1 LFLISR
7 KYEPGCS
14 SRIPDPGDKKAPDP
28 GSGTLHTTHLAKIK
42 TISQKHEEPT
52 TCAWLPH
59 LVVETELQLGV
70 HGADLDG
77 EDLAGLLPPEEA
89 HLLVHG

>member
-1 LFLISR
+1 MCLVP
-7 KYEPGCS
+7 Y
-14 SRIPDPGDKKAPDP
+14 
-28 GSGTLHTTHLAKIK
+28 
-42 TISQKHEEPT
+42 
-52 TCAWLPH
+52 

-77 EDLAGLLPPEEA
+77 EDLAGLLPPEQA

>member
-1 LFLISR
+1 M
-7 KYEPGCS
+7 C
-14 SRIPDPGDKKAPDP
+14 
-28 GSGTLHTTHLAKIK
+28 
-42 TISQKHEEPT
+42 
-52 TCAWLPH
+52 WLPVPY

-89 HLLVHG
+89 HLLVHADVDAPDVANRPSQEGADNL